1 MACSEGFGMHDE
13 RRGAGG
19 GDGGQLGGELDVGVD
34 GNDVT
39 PDEDTSGD
47 ATRTGAAG
55 SNTILLLSAVR
66 VWCTVPSSNM
76 MSQTS
81 KTLSQRGL

>member
-13 RRGAGG
+13 QCGAGG

-34 GNDVT
+34 SNDVT
-39 PDEDTSGD
+39 PDEDTSGN

-55 SNTILLLSAVR
+55 SNTISLLSAVC
-66 VWCTVPSSNM
+66 VWCMIPSSNT

-81 KTLSQRGL
+81 KTLLRRGS